1 MTQNELIQTFFSPDK
16 FIVERKYNNTF
27 SISTID
33 DGTHCFTITLD
44 HDKIIINSLDKCGIT
59 GNESLTLIDE
69 LSKIIPDVEYIE
81 LLDLSELP
89 LCDDIGIDL
98 AILKILTNGQSW
110 YNSHNYFSDYYTDE
124 IEHNKK
130 IINMKYN
137 EFINK
142 VYDILKNKIDNRRHI
157 EQGNKLFPN
166 LDNTLNVKDYYNK
179 ILDDINSDE
188 PRNKDKCKWLSNSI
202 EHIVESNIL
211 KYDRNLVKIVKTL
224 GGKNNKKTRNKKTRN
239 KKTRNKKTHNKKTRN
254 KKTRNKKTRNKKTH
268 NKKTRNKKTRNKK
281 HVNSLYNFN
290 RNKRGINK

>member
-1 MTQNELIQTFFSPDK
+1 MPQNELIQTFFSPDK

-27 SISTID
+27 RISTID

-254 KKTRNKKTRNKKTH
+254 KKTRNKK
-268 NKKTRNKKTRNKK
+268 
-281 HVNSLYNFN
+281 HVIKNT
-290 RNKRGINK
+290 